1 MAKKKIYVSP
11 SSQTENKYIV
21 GDTNEA
27 VQCRKIAAFLVPA
40 LIRCGFEALTNTTG
54 NMYDRTAESNRWGAD
69 LHLPIHTNA
78 YNKKVRGTR
87 IYCHDTK
94 GEGYKAAKAI
104 MATLKPITPGTSD
117 SINARDNLYEINKAK
132 APVAYIEVA
141 FHDNEEEA
149 AWIIANTEAIGSGT
163 QPVYFTADGVPA
175 ATTYALNKTVPA
187 DAVFTDT
194 TYSAATQSA
203 DGLMS
208 STDKTKLDG
217 IATGAEVNQNAFSS
231 ITVGSSTVAADA
243 KTDSFSLVEGSNVT
257 LSVSNDAITIAAT
270 DTTYDEATTSAA
282 GLMSAT
288 DKEKLDGIEASAD
301 VNVLEGVQ
309 VNGTDLTITNKKVN
323 ITVATGDTTTGN
335 IKVNGVNVN
344 IQQ

>member
-54 NMYDRTAESNRWGAD
+54 NMYDRTAESDRWGAD

-149 AWIIANTEAIGSGT
+149 AWIIANTEAIAEAIC
-163 QPVYFTADGVPA
+163 QGVCNYYGAAYAAPA
-175 ATTYALNKTVPA
+175 AEPEEAPVQPLYRVF
-187 DAVFTDT
+187 DAEGR
-194 TYSAATQSA
+194 Q
-203 DGLMS
+203 
-208 STDKTKLDG
+208 
-217 IATGAEVNQNAFSS
+217 TGAYEVEANAFREVKRRLQ
-231 ITVGSSTVAADA
+231 TGGKAT
-243 KTDSFSLVEGSNVT
+243 VT
-257 LSVSNDAITIAAT
+257 L
-270 DTTYDEATTSAA
+270 
-282 GLMSAT
+282 
-288 DKEKLDGIEASAD
+288 
-301 VNVLEGVQ
+301 
-309 VNGTDLTITNKKVN
+309 
-323 ITVATGDTTTGN
+323 TGR
-335 IKVNGVNVN
+335 
-344 IQQ
+344 